1 MNSMYWILYT
11 KFLLNNVSLNVYSFL
26 WEVSNFIQ
34 PELILFCNNFIF
46 QGIREVQES
55 TRTGEGCN
63 RPEWGISSLVV
74 LNNS

>member
-1 MNSMYWILYT
+1 MSIL
-11 KFLLNNVSLNVYSFL
+11 FMRGP
-26 WEVSNFIQ
+26 NFTQ

-63 RPEWGISSLVV
+63 RPECGISSLVV
-74 LNNS
+74 FNNS